1 MLKSK
6 EAIVKRIIFIILA
19 ILLVIGAA
27 SAGYTLTQRYK
38 GTITT
43 AYNDFLD
50 NISGKIANFQDDILR
65 ETSELK
71 EIKNYY

>member
-6 EAIVKRIIFIILA
+6 KSVAKRIVFIILA

-27 SAGYTLTQRYK
+27 SAGYALTQRYK

-65 ETSELK
+65 ETSKLE
-71 EIKNYY
+71 EN

>member
-1 MLKSK
+1 MLNSK
-6 EAIVKRIIFIILA
+6 YIIIKRTVFIILA

-38 GTITT
+38 GTITA

-50 NISGKIANFQDDILR
+50 NISGKITNFQNEILS
-65 ETSELK
+65 ETSNIE
-71 EIKNYY
+71 